1 VTEPTPTVRGPLRPA
16 EVATAAVLAGV
27 TVALS
32 VIAVV
37 IPVAGALGLL
47 AAVPMGIVAQRH
59 RPRAVLAATVAATVV
74 AFMVAGTSAL
84 GGVWMSALA
93 GAMVGDVKRRGRGLA
108 TLVVYLVAVTPLVA
122 LFVDG
127 LLLVFSN
134 TRILLL
140 QALTN
145 TVHGFSAL
153 MSRYPALAAAATQID
168 NATAALVQYWWVTI
182 PMLLLAAIISGTWV
196 AWVFLSA
203 VLPRLDEAPVGHRTQ
218 ALSDHASPAPLPV
231 TLSQVGFRYPGAR
244 GAALTGVDLT
254 LHAGDFLAVVGDN
267 GSGKSTLVQL
277 LAGRAPTTGTLTRP
291 GGVGLGRRGGTALVL
306 QRPESQ
312 VLGVRVADDVVWGLP
327 ADAAVDVEGLLVTV
341 GLAGMGQRETSTL
354 SGGEL
359 QRLAVAAALARQPAL
374 LLSDESTAM
383 VDAEGR
389 RRLVQLFA
397 ELAGRGNMAVVHV
410 THRQSETS
418 DAGKILHLRGGR
430 VQAHPAQWTDP
441 HVASLA
447 QWTDPHVASL
457 AHRAAEVGEP
467 TPPSLA
473 ALPLLRV
480 IGVSHAYAA
489 NSPWEQP
496 ALHGVDLTV
505 RAGEGLLIAGGNGSG
520 KSTLAWILAGLLRP
534 QRGQCLLDGR
544 PVSKQVGGVS
554 LAFQHA
560 RLQVLRET
568 VGADI
573 AAAAGMVGRTDWVA
587 VAAALERVG
596 LDPALAARPVEQL
609 SGGQL
614 RRVALAGL
622 LARSPRVLVLDEPLA
637 GLDSSSRRGLAA
649 LLAGLRRDAGLTLV
663 VISHDLDEMP
673 AVCTRT
679 VVLDA
684 GRIAADELASAPGA
698 QA

>member
-1 VTEPTPTVRGPLRPA
+1 
-16 EVATAAVLAGV
+16 
-27 TVALS
+27 
-32 VIAVV
+32 
-37 IPVAGALGLL
+37 
-47 AAVPMGIVAQRH
+47 
-59 RPRAVLAATVAATVV
+59 
-74 AFMVAGTSAL
+74 
-84 GGVWMSALA
+84 
-93 GAMVGDVKRRGRGLA
+93 
-108 TLVVYLVAVTPLVA
+108 
-122 LFVDG
+122 
-127 LLLVFSN
+127 
-134 TRILLL
+134 
-140 QALTN
+140 
-145 TVHGFSAL
+145 
-153 MSRYPALAAAATQID
+153 
-168 NATAALVQYWWVTI
+168 
-182 PMLLLAAIISGTWV
+182 
-196 AWVFLSA
+196 
-203 VLPRLDEAPVGHRTQ
+203 
-218 ALSDHASPAPLPV
+218 
-231 TLSQVGFRYPGAR
+231 
-244 GAALTGVDLT
+244 
-254 LHAGDFLAVVGDN
+254 
-267 GSGKSTLVQL
+267 
-277 LAGRAPTTGTLTRP
+277 
-291 GGVGLGRRGGTALVL
+291 
-306 QRPESQ
+306 
-312 VLGVRVADDVVWGLP
+312 VVWGLP
-327 ADAAVDVEGLLVTV
+327 GDAAVDVEGLLVTV

-389 RRLVQLFA
+389 RRLVQLVA

-430 VQAHPAQWTDP
+430 VQAHP
-441 HVASLA
+441 A

-596 LDPALAARPVEQL
+596 LEPALAARPVEQL

-637 GLDSSSRRGLAA
+637 GLDSSSRRGLVE

-684 GRIAADELASAPGA
+684 GRIAADELASASGA

>member
-1 VTEPTPTVRGPLRPA
+1 MTEPTPTVRGPLRPV

-134 TRILLL
+134 TRTLLL

-145 TVHGFSAL
+145 TVHGFSTL
-153 MSRYPALAAAATQID
+153 MSRYAALAAAATQID
-168 NATAALVQYWWVTI
+168 SATAALVQYWWLTI
-182 PMLLLAAIISGTWV
+182 PMLLVAAVISGTWV

-218 ALSDHASPAPLPV
+218 APSDDASPAPLPV

-254 LHAGDFLAVVGDN
+254 LHGGDFLAVVGDN

-291 GGVGLGRRGGTALVL
+291 GGAGLGRRGGTALVL

-327 ADAAVDVEGLLVTV
+327 ADAAVDVEGLLVAV

-418 DAGKILHLRGGR
+418 DVGKILHLRGGR

-441 HVASLA
+441 HVAS
-447 QWTDPHVASL
+447 WTDPHVA
-457 AHRAAEVGEP
+457 
-467 TPPSLA
+467 SLA

-534 QRGQCLLDGR
+534 QRGQCLLDGL

-637 GLDSSSRRGLAA
+637 GLDSSSRRGLVE
-649 LLAGLRRDAGLTLV
+649 LLTGLRRDAGLTLV

>member
-1 VTEPTPTVRGPLRPA
+1 
-16 EVATAAVLAGV
+16 
-27 TVALS
+27 
-32 VIAVV
+32 
-37 IPVAGALGLL
+37 
-47 AAVPMGIVAQRH
+47 
-59 RPRAVLAATVAATVV
+59 
-74 AFMVAGTSAL
+74 
-84 GGVWMSALA
+84 
-93 GAMVGDVKRRGRGLA
+93 
-108 TLVVYLVAVTPLVA
+108 
-122 LFVDG
+122 
-127 LLLVFSN
+127 
-134 TRILLL
+134 
-140 QALTN
+140 
-145 TVHGFSAL
+145 
-153 MSRYPALAAAATQID
+153 
-168 NATAALVQYWWVTI
+168 
-182 PMLLLAAIISGTWV
+182 
-196 AWVFLSA
+196 
-203 VLPRLDEAPVGHRTQ
+203 
-218 ALSDHASPAPLPV
+218 
-231 TLSQVGFRYPGAR
+231 
-244 GAALTGVDLT
+244 
-254 LHAGDFLAVVGDN
+254 
-267 GSGKSTLVQL
+267 
-277 LAGRAPTTGTLTRP
+277 
-291 GGVGLGRRGGTALVL
+291 
-306 QRPESQ
+306 
-312 VLGVRVADDVVWGLP
+312 
-327 ADAAVDVEGLLVTV
+327 
-341 GLAGMGQRETSTL
+341 
-354 SGGEL
+354 
-359 QRLAVAAALARQPAL
+359 
-374 LLSDESTAM
+374 
-383 VDAEGR
+383 
-389 RRLVQLFA
+389 
-397 ELAGRGNMAVVHV
+397 VVHV

-418 DAGKILHLRGGR
+418 DAGKILHLWGGR
-430 VQAHPAQWTDP
+430 VQAHP
-441 HVASLA
+441 A

-473 ALPLLRV
+473 ALPLLQV
-480 IGVSHAYAA
+480 IGVSHVYAA

-573 AAAAGMVGRTDWVA
+573 AAAAGVVGRTDWVA

-637 GLDSSSRRGLAA
+637 GLDSSSRRGLAE